1 MTLEGLR
8 NESLLQSN
16 KQAAG
21 LVAGCYALLPEG
33 RDWFDASGPLH
44 LLSLFRVNRTNM
56 EDLAERI
63 LWLESQLQAA
73 NDELNCRQK
82 GMGQRIS

>member
-1 MTLEGLR
+1 MPFYPKGEIGSMPVAR
-8 NESLLQSN
+8 FIF
-16 KQAAG
+16 
-21 LVAGCYALLPEG
+21 LVSSELI
-33 RDWFDASGPLH
+33 
-44 LLSLFRVNRTNM
+44 VTNM